1 MSVKDTSGRFE
12 VQNKKIKMMDTSL
25 LVLTMAAWC
34 KETKAGL
41 QALSLCLS
49 VVVVVQFF
57 CFPGKQHG
65 QILQSQGGE

>member
-1 MSVKDTSGRFE
+1 
-12 VQNKKIKMMDTSL
+12 MMDTSL

-41 QALSLCLS
+41 QTLSLCLS